1 MGDVGG
7 WDAHKYNSCWKYPS
21 LWAPQI
27 LHKRLLFLSLY
38 FHHCIGSWFQQK
50 FCSKQHCFLSHPMQA
65 YHKGLLG
72 AFGFYCQG
80 PLWRL
85 IEIKS
90 SIHQGSCAIVITRLY
105 KEIWNLSGICLEYI
119 SQNGWYIRQDCL
131 QESPGETLLRLLPSL
146 PTSLVIC
153 KNDCLFLLHP
163 TNQPSNQL
171 SNQTCLSLP
180 LPPPPLLLA
189 ASCTPQSMVVI
200 ITW

>member
-1 MGDVGG
+1 MASTMMMNSKLRWIVEVSPSNCHIALFVKSWEMLGDGMLTNIIHVESIHLSGLRKFFTK
-7 WDAHKYNSCWKYPS
+7 DYYF
-21 LWAPQI
+21 
-27 LHKRLLFLSLY
+27 FLYIY
-38 FHHCIGSWFQQK
+38 FHR
-50 FCSKQHCFLSHPMQA
+50 
-65 YHKGLLG
+65 
-72 AFGFYCQG
+72 AFVFYCQG

-90 SIHQGSCAIVITRLY
+90 SIHQGSCTIVITRLL

-163 TNQPSNQL
+163 TNQPSNQP

>member
-1 MGDVGG
+1 MLKVSISLGS
-7 WDAHKYNSCWKYPS
+7 ANSSQKIIISFFIFSSTYWIVISAKV
-21 LWAPQI
+21 
-27 LHKRLLFLSLY
+27 LLKATL
-38 FHHCIGSWFQQK
+38 
-50 FCSKQHCFLSHPMQA
+50 FLSHPMQA

-72 AFGFYCQG
+72 AWL
-80 PLWRL
+80 P
-85 IEIKS
+85 
-90 SIHQGSCAIVITRLY
+90 IV
-105 KEIWNLSGICLEYI
+105 KDLSGDSLRSSQASIRVAASLWSHACIKKYGIYLEYI
-119 SQNGWYIRQDCL
+119 SQDGWYIQQDCL

-163 TNQPSNQL
+163 TNQPSNQP